1 MSDPIL
7 ANCRILVVED
17 EYMLATELR
26 SNLTDFGAVVL
37 GPVGN
42 VDAALELLEGE
53 ASLDGAVLD
62 ANLQGVMVF
71 PVADR
76 LEERGV
82 PYLFTTGYDA
92 STIPARFKHV
102 PLVEKPTNM
111 PKLCRS
117 ISRLIEERRI

>member
-1 MSDPIL
+1 
-7 ANCRILVVED
+7 
-17 EYMLATELR
+17 
-26 SNLTDFGAVVL
+26 
-37 GPVGN
+37 
-42 VDAALELLEGE
+42 
-53 ASLDGAVLD
+53 
-62 ANLQGVMVF
+62 MVF